1 MSNKSKTLGGE
12 MKAEREA
19 AVVKEKAE
27 QELLALQEKLRAANE
42 KMELLQTRKTP
53 VRLGHPAVQ
62 SKLRH
67 MRLGFPAVHEVVNKV
82 TLLRRNRES

>member
-1 MSNKSKTLGGE
+1 MSDKSKTLGEE

-42 KMELLQTRKTP
+42 KMELLQTCK
-53 VRLGHPAVQ
+53 A
-62 SKLRH
+62 
-67 MRLGFPAVHEVVNKV
+67 GFPSGAQSSQQGDSVLERHPCVRTPERGK
-82 TLLRRNRES
+82 